1 MKSSL
6 SKDETSHGSLSH
18 PHPNTLL
25 KESLKNS
32 IGMICPARNDFF
44 SINKRDKQYDIRR

>member
-18 PHPNTLL
+18 PHPHTLL
-25 KESLKNS
+25 KELLKNS
-32 IGMICPARNDFF
+32 IGRVCPARNDFF
-44 SINKRDKQYDIRR
+44 QLTKEVNNMK